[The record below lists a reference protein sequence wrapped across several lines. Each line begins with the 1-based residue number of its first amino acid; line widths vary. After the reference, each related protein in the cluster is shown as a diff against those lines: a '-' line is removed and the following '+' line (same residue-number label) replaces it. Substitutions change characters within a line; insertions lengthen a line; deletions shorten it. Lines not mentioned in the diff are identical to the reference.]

1 VVGGETLTEVG
12 RRPRRYFRKYY
23 FDKPTKD
30 YGKVK
35 SVRLQPTEEK
45 LLTECF
51 YMLGVE
57 GKSFNQKMQ
66 NFIPAAHKAIKRF
79 VYLEEENKQLKE
91 KVEKLENERL
101 KERVKEVEEKE
112 LREKEETP
120 PKPKPN
126 DSKITEKKKGPSSL
140 ENWLH

>member
-12 RRPRRYFRKYY
+12 RQPRRYFRKYY

-30 YGKVK
+30 SGKVK

-51 YMLGVE
+51 YMLGIE

-66 NFIPAAHKAIKRF
+66 NFITLAHEKIKKL
-79 VYLEEENKQLKE
+79 VALEEENKSLKT
-91 KVEKLENERL
+91 KVENLENQLL
-101 KERVKEVEEKE
+101 KQRIREVEEA
-112 LREKEETP
+112 T

-126 DSKITEKKKGPSSL
+126 DSKTTEKKKGPSSL